1 MRATQK
7 RWVARGFGAALLAFL
22 LSAGGGC
29 DGNRDSSSSGS
40 AAPPASAALE
50 AIRARGVLR
59 IAVYTDKPP
68 FGYVDSEGGN
78 QGYDIELARR
88 LAKDFFGDENKVN
101 FVPTDPQSRIDLLNS
116 GNVDIMLANFTRTPE
131 RAEQVDFALP
141 YMKTGIGVVSPKSA
155 PIAAIED
162 LRGKKLAVVKG
173 TTAESW
179 LTRNHPDIQ
188 RVSFDHNTAA
198 FNALEKGHAAGLAH
212 DNTLLYAWITKNA
225 TFAVALD
232 WFGGD
237 DVIAP
242 AVKKGDADL
251 LNWLNGEIRQLYAE
265 KFFFED
271 YDKSLRPF
279 YGQDIDPAN
288 IVISNE

>member
-7 RWVARGFGAALLAFL
+7 RWVARWFGMGLLAFL
-22 LSAGGGC
+22 LGVGGCC
-29 DGNRDSSSSGS
+29 DGNHQSDSDN
-40 AAPPASAALE
+40 ATPPASVALD

-59 IAVYTDKPP
+59 VAVYADKPP
-68 FGYVDSEGGN
+68 FGYIDSEGGN

-88 LAKDFFGDENKVN
+88 LAKDFFGDESKVD

-131 RAEQVDFALP
+131 SAEQVDFALP
-141 YMKTGIGVVSPKSA
+141 YMKTGIGVVSLKSA
-155 PIAAIED
+155 PITAIED
-162 LRGKKLAVVKG
+162 LHGKRLAVVKG
-173 TTAESW
+173 TTAETW
-179 LTRNHPDIQ
+179 FTRNHPDIQ
-188 RVSFDHNTAA
+188 LVSFDHNTAA
-198 FNALEKGHAAGLAH
+198 FHALEEGRAAGLAH

-225 TFAVALD
+225 AFAVALGR
-232 WFGGD
+232 FGGE

-242 AVKKGDADL
+242 AVKKGDTDL

-279 YGQDIDPAN
+279 YGQGIDPVN
-288 IVISNE
+288 IVISSE